1 MRATPSAPSFTVVSG
16 RQVLDV
22 LDGNETRVIDLV
34 RETYLQHAAGD
45 TVNPPSYFLRFPDRP
60 SARIIALPASIGSAR
75 GVDGIKW
82 ISSVPENLGRGM
94 PRASAVVILNNPVTG
109 FPYACL
115 ESSWISAA
123 RTAASA
129 ALAADVLTRE
139 GERPR
144 SVGYV
149 GAGLIARSVHR
160 YLVRSGW
167 AFDRVGVHDVTP
179 GQAHRFAGSVSG
191 TGGTGSVQIH
201 ASAAEA
207 VEAHDLVVFATVA
220 ATPHVLDPG
229 LFAHH
234 PLVLHVSLRD
244 LGADVILGAANIVD
258 DVDHCLRA
266 ETSVHL
272 AEQRVGD
279 RSFLTGTLADVMSG
293 AVEPPRDRTVVFS
306 PFGLGVLD
314 LAVAKAVHDDLAAR
328 SALAPVPGFFTDSD
342 DRATVA

>member
-1 MRATPSAPSFTVVSG
+1 MRATPPAPSFTVISG

-22 LDGNETRVIDLV
+22 LAGNETGVIDLV

-94 PRASAVVILNNPVTG
+94 PRASAVVILNDPVTG

-129 ALAADVLTRE
+129 ALAAEVLTGD

-144 SVGYV
+144 SVGFV

-167 AFDRVGVHDVTP
+167 EFDRVGVYDVTP
-179 GQAHRFAGSVSG
+179 DHAHRFAASLSG
-191 TGGTGSVQIH
+191 TPRPATVQIH
-201 ASAAEA
+201 ASAGEA
-207 VEAHDLVVFATVA
+207 VQAHDLVVFATVA
-220 ATPHVLDPG
+220 PAPHVLDPG

-234 PLVLHVSLRD
+234 PLVLHLSLRD
-244 LGADVILGAANIVD
+244 LGTAVILGADNVVD
-258 DVDHCLRA
+258 DADHCLRA

-272 AEQRVGD
+272 AEQQVGD
-279 RSFLTGTLADVMSG
+279 RRFLTGTLADVMSG
-293 AVEPPRDRTVVFS
+293 VVERPRGRTVVFS

-328 SALAPVPGFFTDSD
+328 AALSPVPGFFTDSD